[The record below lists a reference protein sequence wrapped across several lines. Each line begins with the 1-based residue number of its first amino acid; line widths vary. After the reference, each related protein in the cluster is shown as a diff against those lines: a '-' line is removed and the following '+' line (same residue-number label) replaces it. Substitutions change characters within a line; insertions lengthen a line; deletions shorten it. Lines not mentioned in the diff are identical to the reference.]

1 MLPLPTDLMAPMGAV
16 IAALML
22 FAGLLHLGLFIVR
35 RLKLPQD
42 LPEGPHYEPPPPPV
56 SEVLDPAAAR
66 AVAALQARRRAVYE
80 RAHAAARAAADCA
93 EAALVPLIAA
103 PGAPDPRA
111 AHENLVRHAA
121 VAKTAAEAAEKAM
134 RGSDLALAA
143 ADTERYAAEA
153 DAALAA
159 CSAVLAPY
167 PEPGNRRMLVMLIA
181 LGVVVAFWL
190 IVFVVLPQPR

>member
-1 MLPLPTDLMAPMGAV
+1 MPPLPTDLMAPMGAV
-16 IAALML
+16 IAALVL
-22 FAGLLHLGLFIVR
+22 FAGLLHLGLVIVR

-66 AVAALQARRRAVYE
+66 AVAALQARRRAIYD

-103 PGAPDPRA
+103 PGAPDPA
-111 AHENLVRHAA
+111 TAHADLLRHAA
-121 VAKTAAEAAEKAM
+121 VAKAAAEAAEKAM

-143 ADTERYAAEA
+143 ADTERHAAEA
-153 DAALAA
+153 DAALVASA
-159 CSAVLAPY
+159 AVLAPF

-181 LGVVVAFWL
+181 LGVVLVFWL
-190 IVFVVLPQPR
+190 FVFVILPQPR